1 MSARRLATTVLALCV
16 AAGVW
21 VGGTLPG
28 GRAAETGAGTR
39 AEVGQTASDLA
50 LPSLDGGSVELA
62 SYRGRK
68 SVLINFWATWCGP
81 CRQEMPALD
90 RLRRER
96 RETLEVIGVSLDRTG
111 AARVRAFVREV
122 GVTFPILLDPEATS
136 ARAYRVR
143 GLPTTVIVGVDG
155 VVRHRELGY
164 RDWDRAE
171 SRALVDAVI
180 RPR

>member
-1 MSARRLATTVLALCV
+1 
-16 AAGVW
+16 
-21 VGGTLPG
+21 
-28 GRAAETGAGTR
+28 
-39 AEVGQTASDLA
+39 
-50 LPSLDGGSVELA
+50 
-62 SYRGRK
+62 
-68 SVLINFWATWCGP
+68 
-81 CRQEMPALD
+81 MPVLD

-96 RETLEVIGVSLDRTG
+96 RETLEVIGVSLDRTST
-111 AARVRAFVREV
+111 ARVRAFVREV

-171 SRALVDAVI
+171 SRALVDAVM